1 MMTTFKLAAN
11 LKGSKAVRC
20 MLVMLAAY
28 LGAWD
33 QHLTAR

>member
-11 LKGSKAVRC
+11 LKAVRC

-33 QHLTAR
+33 QHLTAL